1 MQKQQWD
8 VKVHAQALVVEH
20 VRELVQTVALVVV
33 VEHVKAVAH
42 ILVQVL
48 QRDLN

>member
-20 VRELVQTVALVVV
+20 VKVALVVV